1 MSETFFSA
9 NDLIVNNGFVRN
21 PNRYYL
27 EDYYEKLPK
36 EYTTFVLTSGGNT
49 NFNIIQPGGTIL
61 KNAYVVCLTI
71 PDIADGNVGISIS
84 TTSGLAVGSGDI
96 VKGSDTNLINAHTTM
111 TLNTIS
117 HIFPTD
123 LLVIP
128 KANAGSVSIG
138 YTASNRVLFCKV
150 KTSTAVQ
157 SLAVGKFALITEF
170 CDINTGV
177 SPLNQNYYFSVTG
190 SYTTTSLTSFNNYSG
205 EDSGIKMITAGTLND
220 NVILVNKEI
229 ELGNSL
235 WKTNKDIEWDCL
247 IKTGSNID
255 DICFWAGLKL
265 TNVSTYT
272 TDYDQAYFLCSTD
285 NSVSGI
291 STSSGLVKN
300 LYFIYS
306 INTINYITNLVIKLE
321 VSTLYSLKIRIDG
334 ELKISVF
341 VNNAQYG
348 LTNTSGNKVNPA
360 TNPNDKSVALTTGIN
375 LKPYIGVQQLSGT
388 SKDLTLCYQKIS
400 KAF

>member
-9 NDLIVNNGFVRN
+9 NDLVVNNGFVRN

-36 EYTTFVLTSGGNT
+36 EYTTFVLTSSGHT
-49 NFNIIQPGGTIL
+49 NFKIIQPGGTIL

-71 PDIADGNVGISIS
+71 PDITDGNVGISIS
-84 TTSGLAVGSGDI
+84 SSDLAVGSGDI
-96 VKGSDTNLINAHTTM
+96 VKGSVTNLINAHTTM
-111 TLNTIS
+111 AVNTIS

-128 KANAGSVSIG
+128 QANAGSASIG
-138 YTASNRVLFCKV
+138 YTTINRVLFCKV
-150 KTSTAVQ
+150 TTSTAVAGG
-157 SLAVGKFALITEF
+157 AVGSFALITEF

-190 SYTTTSLTSFNNYSG
+190 SYISTSLTSFNNYSG
-205 EDSGIKMITAGTLND
+205 EDSGIKMITAGTDNN
-220 NVILVNKEI
+220 NVILVNKDI

-235 WKTNKDIEWDCL
+235 WKTNKEIEWDCL
-247 IKTGSNID
+247 IKTGSNIG

-265 TNVSTYT
+265 SNVSTYT
-272 TDYDQAYFLCSTD
+272 TDTDQAYFLCSTD
-285 NSVSGI
+285 DSVSGI
-291 STSSGLVKN
+291 STLSGTDKN

-306 INTINYITNLVIKLE
+306 INTINYITNLGIKLA

-348 LTNTSGNKVNPA
+348 LTNTYGNTVNTA
-360 TNPNDKSVALTTGIN
+360 TNSNDKSVALTTGKN

-388 SKDLTLCYQKIS
+388 SKDLTVCYQKIS